1 MRFGKPAGLV
11 LAALLLGAAP
21 PAERGGALGQAVAW
35 VQSLWEA
42 VAPENGPAAPG
53 PETQPTSGADEGAHI
68 DPNG

>member
-11 LAALLLGAAP
+11 LAALLLGGAP
-21 PAERGGALGQAVAW
+21 QPERGILLTQTVAW

-42 VAPENGPAAPG
+42 VAPQPGQAAPG
-53 PETQPTSGADEGAHI
+53 PQAQPTSDPDQGAHI